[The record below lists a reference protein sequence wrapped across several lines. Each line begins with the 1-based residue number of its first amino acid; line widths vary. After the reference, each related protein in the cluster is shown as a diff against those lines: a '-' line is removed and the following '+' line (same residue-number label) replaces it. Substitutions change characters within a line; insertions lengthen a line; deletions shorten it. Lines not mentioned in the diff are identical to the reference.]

1 MPWSRC
7 LLSPGPLYFS
17 LHFFLPFA
25 SSTGVGLSS
34 GLWWGYGAVWTSC
47 LTFGFFSFTECPQ
60 PSLSRALVP
69 GAAMNMPQS
78 LGNQPLPPE
87 PPSQGTPVEG
97 SAATSPP
104 EHCWPV
110 RPTLRNE
117 LDTFSVH
124 FYIFF
129 GPSVAL
135 PPERPAVFALRLLP
149 VLDSGGVLSL
159 ELQLN
164 VVLLGKGCFPVGES
178 EGRLQ
183 ACRALPP
190 SGALSRSLLCF
201 VLSPHCLVRAV
212 PARTQWSRV
221 LVCRLT
227 C

>member
-1 MPWSRC
+1 MQATC
-7 LLSPGPLYFS
+7 LI
-17 LHFFLPFA
+17 
-25 SSTGVGLSS
+25 
-34 GLWWGYGAVWTSC
+34 
-47 LTFGFFSFTECPQ
+47 FGFLHFTECPQ

-78 LGNQPLPPE
+78 LGTQPLPPE
-87 PPSQGTPVEG
+87 PPSLGTPIEG
-97 SAATSPP
+97 SGAIAPT

-110 RPTLRNE
+110 CPTLRNE

-164 VVLLGKGCFPVGES
+164 AVCPRRGAFPAGVSKGESCTQDRALVSLRKSVQVALCFP
-178 EGRLQ
+178 
-183 ACRALPP
+183 P
-190 SGALSRSLLCF
+190 
-201 VLSPHCLVRAV
+201 VLH
-212 PARTQWSRV
+212 TV
-221 LVCRLT
+221 LVSKWSEDSLPCDCCT
-227 C
+227 NQASG

>member
-1 MPWSRC
+1 M
-7 LLSPGPLYFS
+7 
-17 LHFFLPFA
+17 LHTPKGHLILVLTPSHVFLDPAWFRP
-25 SSTGVGLSS
+25 
-34 GLWWGYGAVWTSC
+34 GLWWGCRAVKGAGLRFDFLC
-47 LTFGFFSFTECPQ
+47 PTECPK

-87 PPSQGTPVEG
+87 PPSLGASVEG
-97 SAATSPP
+97 PGATSPP

-164 VVLLGKGCFPVGES
+164 AVLRGAWGGCPMGNSKEKVSGCEGPYLLLEAYPGCFHPT
-178 EGRLQ
+178 
-183 ACRALPP
+183 
-190 SGALSRSLLCF
+190 LLDRF
-201 VLSPHCLVRAV
+201 
-212 PARTQWSRV
+212 WS
-221 LVCRLT
+221 T
-227 C
+227 YPEY

>member
-1 MPWSRC
+1 M
-7 LLSPGPLYFS
+7 
-17 LHFFLPFA
+17 
-25 SSTGVGLSS
+25 VGLQEYE
-34 GLWWGYGAVWTSC
+34 GYRPQIW
-47 LTFGFFSFTECPQ
+47 FPFFTECPQ

-87 PPSQGTPVEG
+87 PPSLGTSVEVPG
-97 SAATSPP
+97 VTSPP

-164 VVLLGKGCFPVGES
+164 AVLFVDSWVVGLWGSSKGLKSVWRPYLLQEAYRGCFYIS
-178 EGRLQ
+178 
-183 ACRALPP
+183 
-190 SGALSRSLLCF
+190 F
-201 VLSPHCLVRAV
+201 
-212 PARTQWSRV
+212 
-221 LVCRLT
+221 
-227 C
+227 